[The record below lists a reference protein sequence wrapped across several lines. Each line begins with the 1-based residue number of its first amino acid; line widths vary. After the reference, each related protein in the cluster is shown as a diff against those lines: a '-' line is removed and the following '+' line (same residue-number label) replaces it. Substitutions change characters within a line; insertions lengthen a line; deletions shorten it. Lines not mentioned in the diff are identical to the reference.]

1 MGRWDDLRGDGGGK
15 TMIKMYLVKIFTLN
29 KKKLQILNKKET
41 EWKRTKY
48 MVSLRDSMDREGSLL
63 SWKNTDFKTIGL
75 SFGIRMFSL
84 PPFSIPSKA
93 YVCPFYNRNWV
104 SVSQV
109 LVGWNQHGNCNFLC
123 FLCYD
128 RQTDIY
134 HM

>member
-1 MGRWDDLRGDGGGK
+1 
-15 TMIKMYLVKIFTLN
+15 
-29 KKKLQILNKKET
+29 
-41 EWKRTKY
+41 

-84 PPFSIPSKA
+84 PTFSVSSKA
-93 YVCPFYNRNWV
+93 SVYPFYNRNWV

-123 FLCYD
+123 SLCYD